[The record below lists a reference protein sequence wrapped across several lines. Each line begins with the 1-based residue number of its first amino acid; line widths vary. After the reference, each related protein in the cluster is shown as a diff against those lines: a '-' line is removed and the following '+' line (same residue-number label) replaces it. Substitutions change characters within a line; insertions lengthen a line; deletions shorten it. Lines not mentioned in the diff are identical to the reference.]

1 MRLSAS
7 EYAVRL
13 SCGLGLLLMPAVQE
27 KLCAWPVP
35 VESASPQST
44 EPISPPTSNEQP
56 KQKKKQPLTLAAMLP
71 DAVAPRWPGHAL
83 LMAGQ
88 RVRTLPVATWM
99 DGPAGFDDQ
108 SGAGPGSDTLVAS
121 TWSHRPT
128 PQLLPTLDASGPRS
142 HRAYRHVFRT
152 SILRTGPPRS

>member
-7 EYAVRL
+7 QYAVHL

-27 KLCAWPVP
+27 KLCAWPVR
-35 VESASPQST
+35 VASAVPQRS
-44 EPISPPTSNEQP
+44 EPLTPPDSNQRPER
-56 KQKKKQPLTLAAMLP
+56 KKKQPLTLAAMLP

-88 RVRTLPVATWM
+88 RVRTLPVATRM
-99 DGPAGFDDQ
+99 DGPAVFNDQ
-108 SGAGPGSDTLVAS
+108 SGAGPGPAALSAS

-128 PQLLPTLDASGPRS
+128 LQALPTLDVGGPRS
-142 HRAYRHVFRT
+142 HRAFRHVFQT

>member
-7 EYAVRL
+7 QYAVRL
-13 SCGLGLLLMPAVQE
+13 SCGFGLLLMPAVQE

-35 VESASPQST
+35 VESASPLSA
-44 EPISPPTSNEQP
+44 EPATPSDPNEQP
-56 KQKKKQPLTLAAMLP
+56 KHKKQPLTLAAMLP
-71 DAVAPRWPGHAL
+71 DVVAPRWPGHAL

-108 SGAGPGSDTLVAS
+108 SDAGADSDALIAS
-121 TWSHRPT
+121 TWSRRPA
-128 PQLLPTLDASGPRS
+128 PQVLPTLDVGGPRS
-142 HRAYRHVFRT
+142 HRAHRHVFRT